1 MVDIILRLIRFL
13 MISMAFIINIFTY
26 INWRKSIILESN
38 QTNTQAYTDKNY
50 SCDHCLMGLKLVR
63 NIDNI
68 V

>member
-38 QTNTQAYTDKNY
+38 QTYTQATLTRVT
-50 SCDHCLMGLKLVR
+50 SV
-63 NIDNI
+63 II
-68 V
+68 A